1 MRAACHARSAGE
13 RGEKKVGAMDSDAS
27 GDKVCSVVKYRHVML
42 LLETDLKFS
51 DMIDSKYL
59 VRLCFEMDLEI
70 CDG

>member
-1 MRAACHARSAGE
+1 
-13 RGEKKVGAMDSDAS
+13 MDSDAS